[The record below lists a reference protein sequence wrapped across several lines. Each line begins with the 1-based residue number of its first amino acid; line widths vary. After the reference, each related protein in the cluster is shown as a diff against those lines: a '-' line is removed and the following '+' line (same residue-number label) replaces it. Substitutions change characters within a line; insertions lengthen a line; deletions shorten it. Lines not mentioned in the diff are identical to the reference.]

1 MPRSIKSIEISPEDI
16 THIFGHI
23 LETIMVYEYP
33 TPSIFSALTRLS
45 IVSYLRGKGID
56 KDIEL
61 VAVDIFRQDGHPQLR
76 LSHNAGNYMELGV
89 ESNDGNGIIKC
100 AGSQLIIDDILKCN
114 SDIDINGTYKVN
126 GVQISASNLS
136 DVYTKTEVDT
146 NTYTQTQVDA
156 LLHSHAASASF
167 AQTRLTSGLILG

>member
-61 VAVDIFRQDGHPQLR
+61 VAVDIFRQ
-76 LSHNAGNYMELGV
+76 LSEVA
-89 ESNDGNGIIKC
+89 
-100 AGSQLIIDDILKCN
+100 QRN
-114 SDIDINGTYKVN
+114 SDYRWFVDWSKKLVGSLKVRK
-126 GVQISASNLS
+126 VE
-136 DVYTKTEVDT
+136 EV
-146 NTYTQTQVDA
+146 
-156 LLHSHAASASF
+156 
-167 AQTRLTSGLILG
+167 